1 MFIYVDRS
9 RNKFPEQSRK
19 ISYLGVDA
27 GIFEN
32 CRSLYSLRRR
42 CLGGSDSCRWCCGQL
57 QTLCDIVLYSVYVC
71 VVGVDSVAVVFRT
84 GFAVVCERWTCVPR
98 VGG

>member
-1 MFIYVDRS
+1 MLESS
-9 RNKFPEQSRK
+9 RTVVAY
-19 ISYLGVDA
+19 I
-27 GIFEN
+27 
-32 CRSLYSLRRR
+32 RRR
-42 CLGGSDSCRWCCGQL
+42 CLDKLDSCRWCCVQL

-98 VGG
+98 VGGWSAELIVTGFAVSELIL